1 MSTISLKYRPDLQ
14 GLRAIAVIAVL
25 LFHVWPKIFRGG
37 FVGVDVFF
45 VISGF
50 LITGLLIAE
59 AEQTMRV
66 DLLRFWGRR
75 MMRLLPAATI
85 VLLAAIAGTLIWLP
99 RTEWINTARHA
110 FASAFY
116 FENWALVAQ
125 AVDYWAQGQTPSP
138 LQHYWSL
145 SIEEQFYI
153 FWPPIVA
160 LAAFLGTLGKGSV
173 RGYALVFI
181 ALIFG
186 VSISY
191 SIAPASEGSASYF
204 KTTTR
209 AWELALGAFLA
220 VAQSRVHV
228 PRLLRS
234 VFGWLGLVAV
244 AGAIVFINEQMR
256 FPGWV
261 AIVPTFGTALLILSG
276 DAPFSPYRLLA
287 IKPAQYVGDISYSL
301 YLWHW
306 PIIVFFK
313 PLGGEIVQGLTPWI
327 IIAMTF
333 ALAIAAK
340 YLIEDPFRFGRFSFH
355 LRAET
360 RGAFIRNAYASVAV
374 MLLLTG
380 GVSGALHFSEHRVTE
395 KLIQENFETAVV
407 ADPRYPGA
415 AAFDPIKPAP
425 VPAGVPLKPNPR
437 IAEWDMRYRYR
448 DCMNRGKVCEFGDP
462 NGKTTVALVGD
473 SHAMHYA
480 PAMETI
486 ALKHGWKLL
495 VMVKV
500 ACMIGDFPLYSEGKY
515 RGDCDGWRLRLVKW
529 MAERKPD
536 YVITSAG
543 RIGVYGGLPSEER
556 QIKGYRDMF
565 AKMQENNSRIIV
577 VHDNPLMLQRTKGSW
592 LDIPKCLTWNTGNHS
607 VCFKSRSVTL
617 DTLPDILLNSTAG
630 VAGVA
635 TMDLTQYLCTK
646 DQCPPIIGNVVVYRD
661 AHHLTETF
669 MNTLTPYFEKELLKA
684 MKTLPAKGTAQKP

>member
-1 MSTISLKYRPDLQ
+1 MSTTSLKFRPDLQ

-50 LITGLLIAE
+50 LITGLLLTE
-59 AEQTMRV
+59 AEETTRV

-85 VLLAAIAGTLIWLP
+85 VLLVALVGTLIWLP

-116 FENWALVAQ
+116 FENWSLVAQ
-125 AVDYWAQGQTPSP
+125 SVDYWAKGQAPTPV
-138 LQHYWSL
+138 QHYWSL

-153 FWPPIVA
+153 FWPPILT

-173 RGYALVFI
+173 RRYALIFI

-186 VSISY
+186 VSLY
-191 SIAPASEGSASYF
+191 HSIVPAADAGSSYF

-220 VAQSRVHV
+220 VAQGRVNL
-228 PRLLRS
+228 PRFLRS
-234 VFGWLGLVAV
+234 VLGWLGLIAV
-244 AGAIVFINEQMR
+244 VGAIVFINEQMR

-261 AIVPTFGTALLILSG
+261 AIIPTFGTAFLILSG

-287 IKPAQYVGDISYSL
+287 LKPAQYVGDISYSV

-313 PLGGEIVQGLTPWI
+313 PLGGEVLQGYTPWLV
-327 IIAMTF
+327 IALTF

-355 LRAET
+355 LKAKT
-360 RGAFIRNAYASVAV
+360 RGAFLRNAYISVAV
-374 MLLLTG
+374 MLLLSG
-380 GVSGALHFSEHRVTE
+380 GASGALHFSEQRITE
-395 KLIQENFETAVV
+395 KLLKENFETTVV
-407 ADPRYPGA
+407 ADARYPGA
-415 AAFDPIKPAP
+415 AAFDPVKPAP
-425 VPAGVPLKPNPR
+425 VPDGVPIKPNPR
-437 IAEWDMRYRYR
+437 VAELDMRYRYR
-448 DCMNRGKVCEFGDP
+448 ECMNRGRVCTFG
-462 NGKTTVALVGD
+462 NESGKTVVALVGD

-480 PAMETI
+480 PALESI
-486 ALKHGWKLL
+486 ALKLGWKLL

-500 ACMIGDFPLYSEGKY
+500 ACPIGDFPLYSEGKY
-515 RGDCDGWRLRLVKW
+515 RGDCDLWRGRMLKW
-529 MAERKPD
+529 VADAKPD
-536 YVITSAG
+536 YVITSG
-543 RIGVYGGLPSEER
+543 GLTHVYGGLPPMDK
-556 QIKGYRDMF
+556 QIAGYRSIWNKF
-565 AKMQENNSRIIV
+565 IEKGTRVIAIR
-577 VHDNPLMLQRTKGSW
+577 DNPLMKLHATQWMEVPPCLSW
-592 LDIPKCLTWNTGNHS
+592 SKKPTACNKP
-607 VCFKSRSVTL
+607 RSLTL
-617 DTLPDILLNSTAG
+617 DSIPDAVMNAAQGQAG
-630 VAGVA
+630 VG
-635 TMDLTQYLCTK
+635 TIDLTQYLCTK
-646 DQCPPIIGNVVVYRD
+646 DECPAVIGNVVVYRD

-669 MNTLTPYFEKELLKA
+669 VNTLAPYVEKELLKV
-684 MKTLPAKGTAQKP
+684 MKALPAKTTNPQ